1 MAVRLSVRGAEQDPE
16 TIDLIRRAFA
26 STVPTAA
33 YDPVFWSHHA
43 MIDRLWYIWQISQ
56 KGAQPPTDLLSVVL
70 SPFPVTVAQTLD
82 IANLRYEY
90 AVQAS
95 V

>member
-26 STVPTAA
+26 SAVPTAA
-33 YDPVFWSHHA
+33 YDPAFWSHHA
-43 MIDRLWYIWQISQ
+43 MIDRLWYIWQISER
-56 KGAQPPTDLLSVVL
+56 GAQPPADLLSVVL
-70 SPFPVTVAQTLD
+70 SPFPMTVAQTFD